1 MKTRLLFAVALLL
14 LSASQ
19 TASAQSASACKVPAP
34 PVDAAPR
41 PIERSEFPYPAGQV
55 TMLGEGWVRL
65 AFTVTPGG
73 EVAGVRVV
81 DIVGAPIFAHA
92 AARSLKASK
101 YTPALLGGR
110 PVAYNSVFDATY
122 VIEGKNRAGV
132 HAKIGSSY
140 DAAAA
145 ARKFNDFERS
155 LRILQEANELTLNLY
170 EYTLTSYGMA
180 MSYLGL
186 GDRRRALLQ
195 LRRTAIGGGK
205 YVDKG
210 VVRSTFALLAELE
223 ARDGNPRAALCAF
236 ETLKQ
241 NVPAYQPPQTLLDVL
256 AGAERDLK
264 GAASV
269 RTDVELVEPGREE
282 IPIHWSHSLLRD
294 TFSFAAVQ
302 SGVKTYRVTCPT
314 AVIEGEVA
322 TTGTVRVGRSAGAC
336 TLDVF
341 GALGATFAL
350 VEQ

>member
-1 MKTRLLFAVALLL
+1 MKTRSLFVVACLL

-19 TASAQSASACKVPAP
+19 TASAQPAGACKAAPA

-41 PIERSEFPYPAGQV
+41 LIEKPAFPYPTGQV

-65 AFTVTPGG
+65 AFTVTPLG
-73 EVAGVRVV
+73 EVANLRVV

-92 AARSLKASK
+92 AARSLKAARYS
-101 YTPALLGGR
+101 PAMLGGR
-110 PVAYNSVFDATY
+110 PVAYNSIFDITY

-132 HAKIGSSY
+132 HAKIGGSY

-155 LRILQEANELTLNLY
+155 LRILQEANKLTLNLY

-195 LRRTAIGGGK
+195 LRRTAIGAGK

-210 VVRSTFALLAELE
+210 IVRSTFALLAELE
-223 ARDGNPRAALCAF
+223 ARDGSPRAALCAF

-241 NVPAYQPPQTLLDVL
+241 KMPAYQPSQSLLDVL
-256 AGAERDLK
+256 AGAERDLT
-264 GAASV
+264 GTLPV
-269 RTDVELVEPGREE
+269 RTDAELVESGREE
-282 IPIHWSHSLLRD
+282 IPTQWSHGLLRD
-294 TFSFAAVQ
+294 TFSFAALQ
-302 SGVKTYRVTCPT
+302 GGVKTYRVTCPT
-314 AVIEGEVA
+314 TVIEGDVA
-322 TTGTVRVGRSAGAC
+322 TAGTVRVGRSAGAC
-336 TLDVF
+336 TLDVL
-341 GALGATFAL
+341 GDVGATISL
-350 VEQ
+350 MEQ